1 MTAITASMV
10 NDLRQKTGAG
20 MLDCKKALVEMNGDV
35 EKAID
40 ALRKKGLAAAAKKA
54 GRVAS
59 EGMVSSY
66 IHAGGAVGVLVEIN
80 CETDF
85 VAKTEQFQTLVK
97 DICLHIAANKPVYVS
112 SDEVP
117 ADVLAREVEIAKD
130 QARAAGKKDQFLDK
144 IAEGKVQKY
153 YQEFCLLEQGFVKD
167 PDKTIKTLMTEA
179 VAKIGENLKI
189 RRFVRY
195 ELGEGIEKKTGD
207 FAAEVAA
214 VSGIKA

>member
-1 MTAITASMV
+1 MADITAGMV
-10 NDLRQKTGAG
+10 NELRQKTGAG
-20 MLDCKKALVEMNGDV
+20 MMECKKALQEVSGDM

-40 ALRKKGLAAAAKKA
+40 ALRKRGLAAAAKKS
-54 GRVAS
+54 GRIAAEGTVA
-59 EGMVSSY
+59 SY
-66 IHAGGAVGVLVEIN
+66 IHAGGAVGVLVEVN

-85 VAKTEQFQTLVK
+85 VGKSEPFQALVK
-97 DICLHIAANKPVYVS
+97 DLCLHIAANKPLYIS
-112 SDEVP
+112 PEEVP
-117 ADVLAREVEIAKD
+117 ADLLAREVEIAKD

-167 PDKTIKTLMTEA
+167 PDKQVKTLLTEA
-179 VAKIGENLKI
+179 VAKIGENIKV

-214 VSGIKA
+214 AAGVN

>member
-1 MTAITASMV
+1 MADITAGMV
-10 NDLRQKTGAG
+10 NELRQKTGAG
-20 MLDCKKALVEMNGDV
+20 MMECKKALQEVSGDM

-40 ALRKKGLAAAAKKA
+40 ALRKRGLAAAAKKS
-54 GRVAS
+54 GRIAAEGTVA
-59 EGMVSSY
+59 SY
-66 IHAGGAVGVLVEIN
+66 IHAGGAVGVLVEVN

-85 VAKTEQFQTLVK
+85 VGKSEPFQALVK
-97 DICLHIAANKPVYVS
+97 DLCLHIAANKPLYITPE
-112 SDEVP
+112 EVP

-130 QARAAGKKDQFLDK
+130 AARAAGKKDQFLDK

-167 PDKTIKTLMTEA
+167 PDKQVKALLTEA
-179 VAKIGENLKI
+179 VAKIGENIKV
-189 RRFVRY
+189 RRFVRF

-214 VSGIKA
+214 ASGVN